1 MSRRGVA
8 RVGAPA
14 GLVAV
19 LIGVW
24 ELWVR
29 LGGVDPAVF
38 PAPSA
43 VARALAS
50 QATALVG
57 HAGTTLAE
65 TGIGLVLGILMGLG
79 VAALIAGWPL
89 ARAGLEPLLVGLQ
102 TIPAVVLAP
111 ILVLLLGFGWGPRI
125 VVVIGVVFFPV
136 AIAAAGAFTTTDRA
150 RLELVRAFGATPW
163 QVFRT
168 VVLPGSLP
176 AIFDGIRISAAYA
189 LGSAAVAEQIGGAQS
204 GIGLFISRAQRNFR
218 PDYVLAGVVVIA
230 ALSLVIYA
238 LVGTVAHLLT
248 PWNDTRTHPE
258 PPA

>member
-1 MSRRGVA
+1 MSRRVVA
-8 RVGAPA
+8 HIGAPLA
-14 GLVAV
+14 LVAALV
-19 LIGVW
+19 VVW

-38 PAPSA
+38 PSPTA
-43 VARALAS
+43 VARALAGQS
-50 QATALVG
+50 SALVG

-65 TGIGLVLGILMGLG
+65 TGIGLVLGIALGLG

-89 ARAGLEPLLVGLQ
+89 ARHALEPVLVGLQ

-111 ILVLLLGFGWGPRI
+111 ILVLGLGFGWGPRI

-136 AIAAAGAFTTTDRA
+136 AIAAAGAFTTADPA
-150 RLELVRAFGATPW
+150 RIELVRAFGATPW
-163 QVFRT
+163 QTFRT
-168 VVLPGSLP
+168 IVLPSSLP
-176 AIFDGIRISAAYA
+176 AIFDGVRISAAYA

-238 LVGTVAHLLT
+238 LVGALAHLLT
-248 PWNDTRTHPE
+248 PWNTTNSE

>member
-1 MSRRGVA
+1 MSRRAVA
-8 RVGAPA
+8 RIGAPVA
-14 GLVAV
+14 LVVV
-19 LIGVW
+19 LIGLW

-29 LGGVDPAVF
+29 AGNVDPAVF
-38 PAPSA
+38 PAPTA
-43 VARALAS
+43 VARALSS
-50 QATALVG
+50 QSSALMG

-65 TGIGLVLGILMGLG
+65 TGIGLGLGIVLGLG
-79 VAALIAGWPL
+79 IAALIAGWPL
-89 ARAGLEPLLVGLQ
+89 ARHALEPVLVALQ

-136 AIAAAGAFTTTDRA
+136 AIAAAGAFTTADPA
-150 RLELVRAFGATPW
+150 RIELVRAFGATPW
-163 QVFRT
+163 QAFRT
-168 VVLPGSLP
+168 IVLPGSLP

-218 PDYVLAGVVVIA
+218 PDYVLVGVVVIA

-238 LVGTVAHLLT
+238 AVGAIAHLLT
-248 PWNDTRTHPE
+248 PWNTPTHSE

>member
-1 MSRRGVA
+1 MSRRAVA
-8 RVGAPA
+8 RIGAPVA
-14 GLVAV
+14 LVVV
-19 LIGVW
+19 LIGLW

-29 LGGVDPAVF
+29 AGNVDPAVF
-38 PAPSA
+38 PAPTA
-43 VARALAS
+43 VARALSS
-50 QATALVG
+50 QSSALMG

-65 TGIGLVLGILMGLG
+65 TGIGLGLGIVLGLG
-79 VAALIAGWPL
+79 TAALIAGWPL
-89 ARAGLEPLLVGLQ
+89 ARHALEPVLVALQ

-136 AIAAAGAFTTTDRA
+136 AIAAAGAFTTADPA
-150 RLELVRAFGATPW
+150 RIELVRAFGATPW
-163 QVFRT
+163 QAFRT
-168 VVLPGSLP
+168 IVLPGSLP
-176 AIFDGIRISAAYA
+176 VIFDGIRISAAYA

-238 LVGTVAHLLT
+238 AVGAIAHLLT
-248 PWNDTRTHPE
+248 PWNTPTHSE

>member
-1 MSRRGVA
+1 MSRRAVA
-8 RVGAPA
+8 RIGAPVA
-14 GLVAV
+14 LVVV
-19 LIGVW
+19 LIGLW

-29 LGGVDPAVF
+29 AGNVDPAVF
-38 PAPSA
+38 PAPTA
-43 VARALAS
+43 VARALSS
-50 QATALVG
+50 QSSALMG

-65 TGIGLVLGILMGLG
+65 TGIGLGLGIVLGLG
-79 VAALIAGWPL
+79 TAALIAGWPL
-89 ARAGLEPLLVGLQ
+89 ARHALEPVLVALQ

-136 AIAAAGAFTTTDRA
+136 AIAAAGAFTTADPA
-150 RLELVRAFGATPW
+150 RIELVRAFGATPW
-163 QVFRT
+163 QAFRT
-168 VVLPGSLP
+168 IVLPGSLP

-218 PDYVLAGVVVIA
+218 PDYVLVGVVVIA

-238 LVGTVAHLLT
+238 AVGAIAHLLT
-248 PWNDTRTHPE
+248 PWNTPTHSE

>member
-1 MSRRGVA
+1 MSRRTLG
-8 RVGAPA
+8 RVGPPV
-14 GLVAV
+14 GLVAALV
-19 LIGVW
+19 GLW
-24 ELWVR
+24 EAWVR
-29 LGGVDPAVF
+29 AGSVDPAVF
-38 PAPSA
+38 PAPTA
-43 VARALAS
+43 VARALSS
-50 QATALVG
+50 QSAALVG
-57 HAGTTLAE
+57 HARTTLAE
-65 TGIGLVLGILMGLG
+65 TGVGLALGIVLGLG

-89 ARAGLEPLLVGLQ
+89 ARHALEPVLVALQ

-136 AIAAAGAFTTTDRA
+136 AIAAAGAFTTADPA

-163 QVFRT
+163 QTFRT
-168 VVLPGSLP
+168 VILPGSLP
-176 AIFDGIRISAAYA
+176 AIFDGVRISAAYA
-189 LGSAAVAEQIGGAQS
+189 LGSAAVAEQIGGAES

-238 LVGTVAHLLT
+238 AVGALAHLLT
-248 PWNDTRTHPE
+248 PWNTTTHPE